1 MQANLEAANTD
12 RQALENSKAGTARTH
27 AAALEQLKQS
37 ITSTKERLEEAQSSV
52 AALQAELQVA
62 PPPSRCRPSD
72 PNSHWRFNC
81 ADAQGKRR

>member
-1 MQANLEAANTD
+1 MQANLEAADTAM
-12 RQALENSKAGTARTH
+12 QALENSKAGTARTH
-27 AAALEQLKQS
+27 ATAPEQLKQS